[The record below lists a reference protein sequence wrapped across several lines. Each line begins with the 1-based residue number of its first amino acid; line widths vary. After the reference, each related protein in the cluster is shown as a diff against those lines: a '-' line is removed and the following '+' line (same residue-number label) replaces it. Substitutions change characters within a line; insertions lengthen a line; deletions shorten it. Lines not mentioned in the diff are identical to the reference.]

1 MLLQGH
7 QWAGAGGFNANK
19 ETMLARGSGARWL
32 RFHVTPKD
40 LYVTTRDSAFAL
52 DMMATMIQKM
62 TSTNGAFQ
70 EAVLDEVISCIRTA
84 NQQSSMDETPVDK
97 TTGDAALNAGKAA
110 RNSSGSSKGKGHEKC
125 RRLRY
130 WRCHYFSHPAL
141 FRDGK
146 DGELMEQM
154 SEVPYTLYRSGGV
167 TGNWAQRVA
176 QEVDIALNATGRTP
190 KDFKALIEKAV

>member
-1 MLLQGH
+1 
-7 QWAGAGGFNANK
+7 
-19 ETMLARGSGARWL
+19 
-32 RFHVTPKD
+32 
-40 LYVTTRDSAFAL
+40 
-52 DMMATMIQKM
+52 MATMIQKM

-130 WRCHYFSHPAL
+130 WRCHYFSHLHLPKDSAGYFVNNRQPLHLLNSCDAKQYVQYASWILPRIVLFDTLLQPAL